1 MAFQKPEFLMEIL
14 SREKKTMGQKL
25 KLRGWSRTQTEDK
38 YTSGGLSQQV
48 PYQWGE
54 LGLTERSQLSVC
66 PRG

>member
-1 MAFQKPEFLMEIL
+1 MAFQKPEFVMEIL
-14 SREKKTMGQKL
+14 SRKKKNNGEKL
-25 KLRGWSRTQTEDK
+25 KLRGWSRAQTEDK

-54 LGLTERSQLSVC
+54 LGFTERSQLSVY